1 MQAVTGKE
9 NNTFLKEVWGFF
21 SFSFSL
27 FNGASTK

>member
-21 SFSFSL
+21 FSFSL